1 MVELDPERY
10 GRRFPHELSGDERQR
25 VAFARAVATCP
36 AAILA
41 DEPTGMLDATL
52 RSEASALMGNLA
64 RQHGTAILHIT
75 HDLAVAAQSCDRVM
89 VMADGA
95 VVELGPTSQVLH
107 PPTAPD
113 DAAADVG
120 RPARGQMHARDLTC
134 NPVPRALPLATQDY
148 GRLRRGA
155 GAPCSRP
162 VRCMTSMAIRP
173 WPTT

>member
-10 GRRFPHELSGDERQR
+10 RRRFPHELSGDERQR

-52 RSEASALMGNLA
+52 CSEASALMGNLA

-75 HDLAVAAQSCDRVM
+75 HDLALAAQSCDRVM

-107 PPTAPD
+107 PPQHPMTQRLMS
-113 DAAADVG
+113 AALRG
-120 RPARGQMHARDLTC
+120 ARCMHAT
-134 NPVPRALPLATQDY
+134 
-148 GRLRRGA
+148 
-155 GAPCSRP
+155 
-162 VRCMTSMAIRP
+162 
-173 WPTT
+173 